1 MRNSL
6 AAVFRPVLW
15 IRKAPSIS
23 VHVQSSRT
31 PPPMS
36 PAGSLGHRVSACEDR
51 PGSADETRPPLM
63 ATPLNTIG
71 GDDSASAIRL
81 SAPVVVDPVRLAAL
95 DGLAILDTSPEQG
108 FDDIVRLATRLC
120 AVPVALVSLVTAK
133 RQWFKARLVSPTA
146 RPISTPRSA
155 STCSQSPTSW
165 SSRT

>member
-1 MRNSL
+1 
-6 AAVFRPVLW
+6 
-15 IRKAPSIS
+15 
-23 VHVQSSRT
+23 
-31 PPPMS
+31 
-36 PAGSLGHRVSACEDR
+36 
-51 PGSADETRPPLM
+51 M

-120 AVPVALVSLVTAK
+120 AVPVALVSLVTASAV
-133 RQWFKARLVSPTA
+133 FKARLVSPTA